1 MPTYVYR
8 CDSCHTVF
16 EVEQRI
22 TESPLTVCV
31 NCQADGTVKR
41 LLSASPFHLKG
52 GGWYKTDYPST
63 SSGKSSGAT
72 SGGDSAS
79 ESGKES
85 GATSTPAKTE
95 NSDSAATASSTTSE
109 KSSAE
114 KSSPVTPTT
123 AA

>member
-31 NCQADGTVKR
+31 HCKADGTIKR

-52 GGWYKTDYPST
+52 GGWYKTDYPSS
-63 SSGKSSGAT
+63 SSGKSAGAT
-72 SGGDSAS
+72 SGQSSSSGSGDTTTSAKS
-79 ESGKES
+79 ESSES
-85 GATSTPAKTE
+85 TTA
-95 NSDSAATASSTTSE
+95 ASSTTTE
-109 KSSAE
+109 KNTAE
-114 KSSPVTPTT
+114 KSSP
-123 AA
+123 AAPSTVA